1 MQQLH
6 CPNNNKYQQ
15 NAIKT
20 TKYVKKKNTEIYKL
34 TIYKIY
40 TNKVGKYR

>member
-1 MQQLH
+1 MQMQQLH

-20 TKYVKKKNTEIYKL
+20 TKYVKKKKEIY
-34 TIYKIY
+34 
-40 TNKVGKYR
+40 